1 MLIIFSRS
9 GIAALKFLKTEKQK
23 IMNQLDNDL
32 KPPFYITPEEELQL
46 RIQANL
52 VTPSPV
58 ISPATTFDDFTRQL
72 MIPSTVMELARKASG
87 IHFSAWETE
96 AIRASLTNGILK
108 YIMDEKFKK
117 DDSHPAYI
125 RVACTG
131 KGDYDDSVLK
141 RNPELSG
148 SGEEHLGDFGSP
160 VVLEIWAGQHYSPIH
175 THGKTTGIIYC
186 LTGQID
192 VMLYDSL
199 DWDAKKLALL
209 TLTPGQCAWLSETHF
224 PVHKVSCPMPEG
236 NFAAT
241 FHVYLNRDEIPLLKR
256 SPKSDT
262 RDEFEFVNEKPAH
275 EKSVFATYSDLSWK
289 ILRKDM
295 ARYAAEMQS

>member
-1 MLIIFSRS
+1 
-9 GIAALKFLKTEKQK
+9 
-23 IMNQLDNDL
+23 MNQLNDNL
-32 KPPFYITPEEELQL
+32 KPPFYVTPEEELQL
-46 RIQANL
+46 RIRASQ
-52 VTPSPV
+52 VSPSPV
-58 ISPATTFDDFTRQL
+58 IAPATTFDDFTRQL
-72 MIPSTVMELARKASG
+72 MIPSTAMELARKASN

-108 YIMDEKFKK
+108 FITDEKYRR
-117 DDSHPAYI
+117 DNSHPAYI

-131 KGDYDDSVLK
+131 KGDFDDLIVK

-148 SGEEHLGDFGSP
+148 AEEEHAGDFGSP
-160 VVLEIWAGQHYSPIH
+160 VVLEIWPGQHFSPIH

-192 VMLYDSL
+192 VMLYESL
-199 DWDAKKLALL
+199 DWDANKLALL

-224 PVHKVSCPMPEG
+224 PVHKVYCPMPEG

-256 SPKSDT
+256 APRPGT
-262 RDEFEFVNEKPAH
+262 RDEFEFVDEKPPH
-275 EKSVFATYSDLSWK
+275 ELSVFATYSDLSWK
-289 ILRKDM
+289 ILRRDM